1 MENIANIGI
10 TARREWMEDI
20 DRRISYLNLPGSSD
34 EHSNSLREVDGGSE
48 WANAG
53 GISPLLL

>member
-10 TARREWMEDI
+10 TARREWMENI

-34 EHSNSLREVDGGSE
+34 EHSNSLREADGESKWVIPG
-48 WANAG
+48 A
-53 GISPLLL
+53 ISPLLL